1 MKASKLAKGDM
12 SGLNVHVSKWGY
24 FSADIPGFGKG
35 RGMGRILYDIKNGII
50 DIIDVTLKHFG

>member
-1 MKASKLAKGDM
+1 LAKGDM